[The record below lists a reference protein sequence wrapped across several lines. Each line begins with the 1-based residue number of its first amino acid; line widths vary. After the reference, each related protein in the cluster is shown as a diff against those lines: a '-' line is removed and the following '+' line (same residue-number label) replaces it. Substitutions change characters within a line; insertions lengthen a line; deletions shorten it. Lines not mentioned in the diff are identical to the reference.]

1 MRESRRKREDPD
13 ASACKQNMEHCK
25 EVIDSMWSIVSIVN
39 SSVPHLQAFFKNFS
53 TETNPIKSKFVELV
67 ECLQCKNDATTF
79 IEDSDPNTRISN
91 AGTMQKYSDHN
102 QIKNNVDIVTNL
114 LNDEKYDDSR
124 QNLNTDFVDADTL
137 KTTEVE
143 GNVRKSTTAS
153 FKDSFGGNG
162 KGDSNR
168 TTKELETTERM

>member
-1 MRESRRKREDPD
+1 MRESRRKREDPN

-39 SSVPHLQAFFKNFS
+39 SSVPHLQAFFNNFS
-53 TETNPIKSKFVELV
+53 TGTSPIKSKFVELV
-67 ECLQCKNDATTF
+67 ECLQCKNGATTS
-79 IEDSDPNTRISN
+79 IEDSDQNTSTSN
-91 AGTMQKYSDHN
+91 GRTMQEHSDRS
-102 QIKNNVDIVTNL
+102 QIKDNVDIVTNL
-114 LNDEKYDDSR
+114 LNDEKYDDDE

-143 GNVRKSTTAS
+143 ENVQKSTTAS

-162 KGDSNR
+162 KGDLNR
-168 TTKELETTERM
+168 TTKEWETTERM